1 MIKKIVSLCVQQ
13 PAIIILLTLISMAAG
28 ILSFLKLPID
38 AVPDITNTQVQIIT
52 RVDGMVPEEIERKVT
67 FPIESA
73 LNGIIGVTQSRS
85 ITRFGISHVTVVFD
99 ETMDIYKARQLVMER
114 LTSIIPDLPN
124 GIRPEL
130 GPISTG
136 LGEIFHYQ
144 VEATKK
150 ETGDQRLLQLME
162 LRALQDWFVRP
173 RLLRVKGVTEINT
186 IGGYEKQY
194 HIQPDLSVMK
204 THLITFD
211 DIAAAV
217 KRNNLSVGGGYI
229 QEPKTQFLI
238 QADGLLKGI
247 SDIEEIPI
255 KVSKSLNVI
264 KIKDVA
270 KVRLSTELRNG
281 AALINGEESVLGT
294 VMMTMGENSRLVAQ
308 RVAEEVQK
316 INKIMPNGYTLKAL
330 YDRSVMVDATL
341 LTVEKNLL
349 FGCALVVL
357 FLLLLV
363 GNLQAAVIVALV
375 IPVSLLIT
383 FILMKMNGI
392 SGNLMSLGCLDFGII
407 IDSAVIVVDATMR
420 LVSKES
426 LRLGRPLS
434 RDEIKNASVD
444 GTSHVFKEAF
454 FGQLIIVLVFLPI
467 FALTGVEGKMFVPIA
482 TTFVYALLAA
492 LVLSFTLVP
501 TLCGL
506 LLPGKLAVKKPWLM
520 RQAENIFAP
529 LFERALNQRKAV
541 MITVLVIVLFSGL
554 VFTRMGGEFI
564 PQLDEGSLA
573 LDMVRPV
580 EISTNRSISQ
590 QALTEKIILKFPEVS
605 HTFSRLGTSSVPADP
620 SGINLGD
627 TFVMLHPKEEWPEVN
642 GKVRSKPE
650 LVNAIVDEVKKGV
663 QEQVFMTTQ
672 PMQMRF
678 NDLLEGT
685 RADVS
690 IKIFGSDVDTLEKI
704 SREIE
709 NSVKSVPGTG
719 DIQLQLKARVPV
731 LKITPKFLDLRQLG
745 FGNETILAP
754 VGVGYQGENV
764 GNIYNGVQRFPIIV
778 RLDHPDREDLGK
790 MRQMPVGYSDDLQV
804 PFEAAAD
811 IKMQETYQ
819 SLYRESSERRTAV
832 LVSLKDRDVQSW
844 VTEAIAKVEKEVKFP
859 SGYSIEWG
867 GNYKNLQNAKRSLS
881 YLVPMTLLLVF
892 FIIYM
897 VFKKVSDA
905 LIIFCCVP
913 LSLVGGIFVLSLMG
927 LNFSVSAG
935 VGFIALF
942 GISVLNGVI
951 LVSYYRELAHEGKK
965 PQEAVKEGTKVLL
978 RPILMTALV
987 DAFGFLPMM
996 LATGLGAEVQKPLA
1010 AVVVGGI
1017 ISSTI
1022 LAIFVLPLLYLSK
1035 EEKKIHQEE
1044 ISNEL
1049 SSPIPGE

>member
-1 MIKKIVSLCVQQ
+1 MIKKIVSFCVNQ
-13 PAIIILLTLISMAAG
+13 PAIIILLTLTAMAMGVA
-28 ILSFLKLPID
+28 SFLELPID

-52 RVDGMVPEEIERKVT
+52 RVDGLVPEEIERKVT

-73 LNGIIGVTQSRS
+73 LNGIIGVSQSRS

-99 ETMDIYKARQLVMER
+99 DKMDIYKSRQLVMER
-114 LTSIIPDLPN
+114 LTSITPDLPA
-124 GIRPEL
+124 GVRPEL

-144 VEATKK
+144 VEAKEKK
-150 ETGDQRLLQLME
+150 FGEDRLLQLME
-162 LRALQDWFVRP
+162 LRALQDWFVRQ

-194 HIQPDLSVMK
+194 HIQPDLALMRHNVV
-204 THLITFD
+204 TFD
-211 DIAAAV
+211 DISAAV
-217 KRNNLSVGGGYI
+217 KRNNLSVGGGYVEEG
-229 QEPKTQFLI
+229 QTQYLI

-247 SDIEEIPI
+247 PDIEEIPI
-255 KVSKSLNVI
+255 KINKSLNVI

-294 VMMTMGENSRLVAQ
+294 VMMTMGENSRLVA
-308 RVAEEVQK
+308 RKVAKEIEN
-316 INKIMPNGYTLKAL
+316 INKMMPEGYNLTPL
-330 YDRSVMVDATL
+330 YDRSEMVDATL

-363 GNLQAAVIVALV
+363 GNLQAAMIVALV

-420 LVSKES
+420 MISKQS
-426 LRLGRPLS
+426 AKLGRSLS
-434 RDEIKNASVD
+434 RDEIKNVSVD
-444 GTSHVFKEAF
+444 GTHHVFKEAF

-506 LLPGKLAVKKPWLM
+506 LLPGQLSIKKPCLM
-520 RQAENIFAP
+520 RMAENIFSP
-529 LFERALNQRKAV
+529 LFEKTLKRRTLVVSMALG
-541 MITVLVIVLFSGL
+541 IVVFSGWL
-554 VFTRMGGEFI
+554 FTRMGGEFI

-573 LDMVRPV
+573 LDMVRKV
-580 EISTNRSISQ
+580 DIATSRSIEL
-590 QALTEKIILKFPEVS
+590 QAETEKAILKFPEVS
-605 HTFSRLGTSSVPADP
+605 HTFSRIGTSSIPADP
-620 SGINLGD
+620 NGINLGD
-627 TFVMLHPKEEWPEVN
+627 TFVMLHPKNEWKEVN
-642 GKVRSKPE
+642 GKVRTKQE
-650 LVNAIVDEVKKGV
+650 LVTDIVNAVKLAV
-663 QEQVFMTTQ
+663 PDQMFMTTQ

-678 NDLLEGT
+678 NDLLEGI

-690 IKIFGSDVDTLEKI
+690 IKVFGPDVDTLEKI

-709 NSVKSVPGTG
+709 AIVRPVSGTG
-719 DIQLQLKARVPV
+719 EVQLQLKARVPV
-731 LKITPKFLDLRQLG
+731 LRITPKSSELGQLG
-745 FGNETILAP
+745 FGNEMILGP
-754 VGVGYQGENV
+754 VGVGYQGEKV
-764 GNIYNGVQRFPIIV
+764 GTIYNGVQRFPIFV
-778 RLDHPDREDLGK
+778 RLDHPDRNSLEK
-790 MRQMPVGYSDDLQV
+790 MRLMQVGISDELQV
-804 PFEAAAD
+804 PFKDVANLER
-811 IKMQETYQ
+811 KETYQ
-819 SLYRESSERRTAV
+819 SLFRESSERRTAV

-844 VTEAIAKVEKEVKFP
+844 VTEALAKVEKSVKIP
-859 SGYSIEWG
+859 SGYSLEWG

-881 YLVPMTLLLVF
+881 YLVPLTLLLVF
-892 FIIYM
+892 FIIYL
-897 VFKKVSDA
+897 VFKKMSHA
-905 LIIFCCVP
+905 LVIFCCVP
-913 LSLVGGIFVLSLMG
+913 LSLVGGILFLAFMG

-951 LVSYYRELAHEGKK
+951 LVSYYRELAHEGMSPEK
-965 PQEAVKEGTKVLL
+965 AVQEGTLVLL

-996 LATGLGAEVQKPLA
+996 MATGLGAEVQKPLA

-1017 ISSTI
+1017 ISSTL
-1022 LAIFVLPLLYLSK
+1022 LAIFVLPVLYLWV
-1035 EEKKIHQEE
+1035 EKKPRSTESDTGLTKIQR
-1044 ISNEL
+1044 
-1049 SSPIPGE
+1049 

>member
-316 INKIMPNGYTLKAL
+316 INKIMPEGYSLKAL

-541 MITVLVIVLFSGL
+541 MITVLVIVFFSGL

-580 EISTNRSISQ
+580 EISTNHSISQ

-627 TFVMLHPKEEWPEVN
+627 TFVMLHPKKDWPEVN

-719 DIQLQLKARVPV
+719 EIQLQLKARVPV

-844 VTEAIAKVEKEVKFP
+844 VTEAMAKVEKEVKFP
-859 SGYSIEWG
+859 SGYTIEWG

-1044 ISNEL
+1044 ISHEL